1 MKITKEIDLTYFEF
15 WSGAKD
21 LRNKLTHS
29 ELKQISEQLQ
39 DLYPDGMTDTQ
50 VNDLFWFDDEFIS
63 EMINEDLE
71 QIYNR

>member
-1 MKITKEIDLTYFEF
+1 MKITKEIDLAYFEF

-21 LRNKLTHS
+21 LRDNLTHS

-39 DLYPDGMTDTQ
+39 ELYPDGMTDTQ
-50 VNDLFWFDDEFIS
+50 VNDLFWFDDEFIA